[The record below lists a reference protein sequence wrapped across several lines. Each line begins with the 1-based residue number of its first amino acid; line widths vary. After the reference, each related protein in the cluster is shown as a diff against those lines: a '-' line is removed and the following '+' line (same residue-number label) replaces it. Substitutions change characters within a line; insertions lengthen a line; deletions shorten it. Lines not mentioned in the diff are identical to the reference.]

1 MCKEGQVPAGPINS
15 IADIF
20 EDAQFAARENLIKV
34 QDPRIGELV
43 LPNAMPRLS
52 ETPAA
57 FVSTGPALGAS
68 TEDILSR
75 LLGVTPEAL
84 QALKASKVI

>member
-1 MCKEGQVPAGPINS
+1 MCVQGQVPAGPVNS

-20 EDAQFAARENLIKV
+20 EDPQFAERENLIRV

-57 FVSTGPALGAS
+57 FVSTGPSLGSS
-68 TEDILSR
+68 TEEVLSR
-75 LLGVTPEAL
+75 LLGVSPEAL